1 MDRVKGK
8 RLLVISS
15 DSSDIAF
22 VKAAK
27 EMGVYVVCCDRY
39 CDWEIS
45 PAKKIADDAWNI
57 DYTDTEQV
65 VQKCREE
72 HIDGVIAGYGEDRVA
87 AASRIS
93 QKLGTS
99 FYATEE
105 MINITRNKRKFKEL
119 CKKYNIPVPLDF
131 CSSLPVTHAQREKIK
146 YPVIVKPSD
155 NGGRKGISVCTD
167 ETQLDAA
174 VYLAARQSKYNEI
187 IIEEYLRGVELCAVY
202 TICDGKASLSCL
214 NDKYISQE
222 QGGTSRLCD
231 AVITPSGYY
240 ELYQETIDAG
250 VKALL
255 KDIGAKNG
263 VANFQLIF
271 SNGCIKAFEMG
282 YRINGNDDFKVI
294 RKYNHIDFMKMLI
307 SHSLTGTMGDDI
319 NKDNPIFPQYNCT
332 LCMHVHEG
340 TIGKLEYNSLQG
352 KPGIDD
358 ICILKSPG
366 SVIKESGTNAHK
378 ALMVKMSA
386 KTLSEITDL
395 IHFTQ
400 NNIRIEDT
408 AGRNMLFK
416 QFDANR
422 LLCFKGK

>member
-1 MDRVKGK
+1 MYKVKGK

-15 DSSDIAF
+15 DSSDIAI

-39 CDWEIS
+39 RDWEIS
-45 PAKKIADDAWNI
+45 PAKKLSDDAWDI

-72 HIDGVIAGYGEDRVA
+72 HIDGVIAGYGEDRVTA
-87 AASRIS
+87 ACRIS
-93 QKLGTS
+93 QMLGTP

-105 MINITRNKRKFKEL
+105 MINLTRNKRKFKDL
-119 CKKYNIPVPLDF
+119 CKKYNIPTPLDF
-131 CSSLPVTHAQREKIK
+131 CDSLPVTHAQRKRIK

-174 VYLAARQSKYNEI
+174 VCFAVKQSKCNEI

-202 TICDGKASLSCL
+202 TISDGRVSLSCL
-214 NDKYISQE
+214 NDKYSSQE
-222 QGGTSRLCD
+222 QEETSRLCD
-231 AVITPSGYY
+231 AVITPSRYY
-240 ELYQETIDAG
+240 ELYQKTIDAG

-271 SNGCIKAFEMG
+271 SDGRINAFEMG

-307 SHSLTGTMGDDI
+307 SYSLTGAMGDDI
-319 NKDNPIFPQYNCT
+319 NKDNPLFPQYNCT

-340 TIGKLEYNSLQG
+340 TIGKIEYNRLQG

-378 ALMVKMSA
+378 ALMVKLSA
-386 KTLSEITDL
+386 GTLSEIKDL
-395 IHFTQ
+395 ICFSQ

-408 AGRNMLFK
+408 TGRSMLFK
-416 QFDANR
+416 HFDSNR
-422 LLCFKGK
+422 LL